1 MKKRLDDLFDEASA
15 KELDTLMENKSFSVP
30 LDDAVLARIE
40 KQTLEKS
47 GLAAAR
53 AKKRVVKRA
62 LLLAATFALLFAMAF
77 GGAVFATEQKEYRE
91 ALAFF
96 EEYDLSTEGL
106 TRGEI
111 KKVYRDI
118 TLRRFTYSKTAEVI
132 EKSVWTLRIEG
143 VEILQNDPTP
153 EELEEIWERVRKGTG
168 TDHSHVSAEAD
179 NGVRYEILRDEAL
192 DLIEC
197 YEDGKL
203 CWSLELT
210 LKSERCIALHSLADG
225 LIAENQYDEIL
236 ANGRKETKY
245 RIVRINSQGDV
256 LWDYVTDESKI
267 ERSVDCFDDDDG
279 CVTVLFETWEVEN
292 GRGASYF
299 NVKRFDAGG
308 NLSVAYRNH
317 LGGTVK
323 KASRRDDGGY
333 LLIVSEGFTN
343 DIVTTDTSGRLI
355 DRFGYSDGDW
365 NCVIRD
371 VIEYDGKIYFTADI
385 TPTKGAAYREYAR
398 KTFKDGGTDEK
409 LLKLVRDHYT
419 ATLMVCNPNDGVPRE
434 CYTQKGAETGPLSI
448 NEAGVLIWDVKSIVT
463 VSYAR
468 VELGHEGSSMRINEL
483 FLGQCYVYQ
492 YAFDTDGKLLGQIQT
507 ERVEP
512 FIK

>member
-15 KELDTLMENKSFSVP
+15 KELDVVMENKDFSAP
-30 LDDAVLARIE
+30 LDDDVLARIE

-47 GLAAAR
+47 GLATPK
-53 AKKRVVKRA
+53 AKKRFVKRA
-62 LLLAATFALLFAMAF
+62 LLLAATFALLLAVAL
-77 GGAVFATEQKEYRE
+77 GAVACAAEQKEYRK

-96 EEYDLSTEGL
+96 EEHNLSTEGL

-132 EKSVWTLRIEG
+132 EKSVWSQHLEG

-153 EELEEIWERVRKGTG
+153 EEIEDIWERLKENVGSG
-168 TDHSHVSAEAD
+168 YAVISAEAD
-179 NGVRYEILRDEAL
+179 NGIRYETLRDETS
-192 DLIEC
+192 DFIEC
-197 YEDGKL
+197 YEADQL
-203 CWSLELT
+203 RWSFELT

-236 ANGRKETKY
+236 ANGRKETKH

-308 NLSVAYRNH
+308 NLSVAYRND
-317 LGGTVK
+317 LGGTIK
-323 KASRRDDGGY
+323 KASRRDGGY
-333 LLIVSEGFTN
+333 LLLVSDGLASY
-343 DIVTTDTSGRLI
+343 IVTTDISGRII
-355 DRFGYSDGDW
+355 DQFGYSDGDR
-365 NCVIRD
+365 NYEIRD
-371 VIEYDGKIYFTADI
+371 VIEYDGKIYFTADVM
-385 TPTKGAAYREYAR
+385 PKKGAAYREYAR

-419 ATLMVCNPNDGVPRE
+419 AALMVCDPSDGVPRE
-434 CYTQKGAETGPLSI
+434 CYTQKGAETGALSI
-448 NEAGVLIWDVKSIVT
+448 NEADVLVWDVKSIVT

-468 VELGHEGSSMRINEL
+468 VEWGHEDSSMRIKEM
-483 FLGQCYVYQ
+483 FYGQCYMYQ

-512 FIK
+512 FVK